1 MVNIDKNIAKYI
13 INPNNYVDGWK
24 IIKNNIN
31 LIPEI
36 ELNGM
41 KWLYSNVKNN
51 KNIIS
56 YSNKLDYNIKY
67 LLDLTNN
74 LLNTTIISLENKIL
88 GLLYYNYLTVKFNC
102 SKVKQSVN
110 LIFLHNINYEKD
122 ELINLLFYKT
132 LNISIT
138 KNINSSIIFSPVK
151 LIIDKIDNKIIEPV
165 LIISQYKLKPKIK
178 KEISI
183 YEKIYDYDNII
194 NFDVVKLS
202 KINLRLYELYILE
215 INKYKISV
223 ELTNQEFNEK
233 YLNNEHKIYF
243 IIINGIIEDFI
254 IFINDDVMKLDFY
267 TVNNITINDW
277 IFYVDDEILIN
288 EQMENNKLLCDDFIF
303 KKITEKYL
311 YFYNIYPKK
320 IKNNNYAI
328 IFY

>member
-1 MVNIDKNIAKYI
+1 MHS
-13 INPNNYVDGWK
+13 K
-24 IIKNNIN
+24 I
-31 LIPEI
+31 
-36 ELNGM
+36 
-41 KWLYSNVKNN
+41 W
-51 KNIIS
+51 
-56 YSNKLDYNIKY
+56 
-67 LLDLTNN
+67 
-74 LLNTTIISLENKIL
+74 
-88 GLLYYNYLTVKFNC
+88 
-102 SKVKQSVN
+102 
-110 LIFLHNINYEKD
+110 
-122 ELINLLFYKT
+122 
-132 LNISIT
+132 
-138 KNINSSIIFSPVK
+138 
-151 LIIDKIDNKIIEPV
+151 
-165 LIISQYKLKPKIK
+165 
-178 KEISI
+178 SI

-328 IFY
+328 IFYWYFIINLPSLSMIL